1 MMNYED
7 FRREI
12 LGLNRNRN
20 HKIKNSYGVYDGF
33 KYYRKNRP
41 KKKEFVLTESQYF
54 SIIRSVNNL
63 MVGELLKSNDVDFP
77 HRMGRLEVRK
87 KPTTL
92 KIVDGKLINTM
103 PIDWDRTL
111 RLWAEDEESY
121 KNKTLIRFEEKE
133 IFLIFYNKHDCD
145 YNNKVFYHFSI
156 NTQLKQRLKDMIKQN
171 EIDAFELWQ
180 NSNKALK

>member
-1 MMNYED
+1 MKYEE

-12 LGLNRNRN
+12 LGLNRSRK
-20 HKIKNSYGVYDGF
+20 HKVKNSYGVYDGF

-41 KKKEFVLTESQYF
+41 NEKKYVLTESQYF

-63 MVGELLKSNDVDFP
+63 MVDELLQSNDVVFP
-77 HRMGRLEVRK
+77 SRMGKLEVRK

-92 KIVDGKLINTM
+92 KIIDGKLINSM

-111 RLWAEDEESY
+111 RLWADDKESY
-121 KNKTLIRFEEKE
+121 DNRTLIRIEEKE
-133 IFLIFYNKHDCD
+133 VFLILYNKHTCN
-145 YNNKVFYHFSI
+145 YNNKIFYQFDI
-156 NTQLKQRLKDMIKQN
+156 NRQLKQRLKKVIKQN

-180 NSNKALK
+180 NNNKALK